1 MVIQTKDLGT
11 IEIDEKNLINMVEP
25 IYGFEHLKKFVLL
38 SDTELGEEI
47 KWLQSVEDS
56 QVCFVLVDPRVV
68 MEDYNPPIPK
78 QILEKLQATRD
89 GVLVWAIAVIP
100 EEFRNSTINLKSP
113 VVVNPKNH
121 FAVQVILEQPYPI
134 KTPLIPQEGGSI

>member
-11 IEIDEKNLINMVEP
+11 IEIDDKNLISMVEP

-56 QVCFVLVDPRVV
+56 QVCFVLVDPRVA
-68 MEDYNPPIPK
+68 MEDYTPSIPK
-78 QILEKLQATRD
+78 KTLHKLEAKRD
-89 GVLVWAIAVIP
+89 EVLIWAIAVIP
-100 EEFRNSTINLKSP
+100 QEFKNSTINLKSP
-113 VVVNPKNH
+113 VIVNPQNH
-121 FAVQVILEQPYPI
+121 FAAQVILEESYPI
-134 KTPLIPQEGGSI
+134 RFPLIPQEGGSM